1 MSWGR
6 VRIPV
11 VWLCLL
17 AMLLAGVTDFIPDW
31 AGLAA
36 LVVGMSLYLRLGW
49 PRRREPVA
57 VAAPVVGRWRAL
69 NSPADRVPSHGLHA
83 YGQTFA
89 IDLVGEPVGPSRPSW
104 GWWPL
109 ARRPAEFPGFGASVV
124 APAPGVVVEA
134 EDRARDHWSR
144 KSYPALL
151 YLLLESVM
159 RELSGP
165 GRLLGNRVV
174 IETGDGL
181 YVVLA
186 HLRRGSIRVEPG
198 DVVATGD
205 HLADCGNSGNSTEP
219 HVHFQLMDHA
229 SVLLADGVPFSFYDR
244 GPLGQPRRLG
254 VPSRNAPFVAEV
266 PGATRAWRDCR
277 ADQTPRGLDPGRP
290 PPKAPLATRAGG
302 EPVDDGV
309 EGPAERALPVQ
320 GRAGG
325 RGGNMRETL
334 QHRARRGPM
343 LRRSCGR
350 RAGKPRART

>member
-1 MSWGR
+1 MTTAMQMSADREMSWGR
-6 VRIPV
+6 VRLPV

-17 AMLLAGVTDFIPDW
+17 AMLLAGATDFIPDW

-89 IDLVGEPVGPSRPSW
+89 IDLVGEPVGQSRPSW

-124 APAPGVVVEA
+124 APAPGVVVQA
-134 EDRARDHWSR
+134 KDRARDHWSR

-244 GPLGQPRRLG
+244 GPLGQPRPLG

-266 PGATRAWRDCR
+266 PGAQEPGATAGL
-277 ADQTPRGLDPGRP
+277 TGEPRGGRHPCRP
-290 PPKAPLATRAGG
+290 PT
-302 EPVDDGV
+302 
-309 EGPAERALPVQ
+309 Q
-320 GRAGG
+320 GA
-325 RGGNMRETL
+325 
-334 QHRARRGPM
+334 ASDPRR
-343 LRRSCGR
+343 R
-350 RAGKPRART
+350 